1 MAVAT
6 VRTVLEE
13 VRYMTTPTIT
23 GSLNGDV
30 KCTNDATVLGKV
42 AWRIV
47 PLVLLMFL
55 LSIVDRA
62 NVSFAAL
69 SMNRDLHIDPAAFG
83 AAAGLFFVGYFLFEV
98 PANVIFLRRLG
109 ARVWLSRI
117 LISRGL
123 ISVGTIVVAM
133 TTRFH
138 VLRFLLGVAEAGFVP
153 CIIIYLA
160 AWFPNSVR
168 GRITGAM
175 FIALPL
181 ANVITGPLSSYMLG
195 LNALGLQGWQ
205 LMFIVEGLPTVA
217 LGIVTL
223 IWLSDDPSSAR
234 WLSEDERADLAEIL
248 SRNATEAHHF
258 ALRDGFFSSTVWWLA
273 VIVFFFTVG
282 IWGFV
287 FWAPQLLKA
296 LAGVPNDSVGLFMLI
311 PNTVAIVV
319 LVLYSRHSDLRE
331 ERRWHTAVAVL
342 TATLG
347 FILSFQSANLTFIVF
362 AFCLIAAGVYSA
374 APIFW
379 SIPSAVLAGSAATS
393 GIAVANSIGQ
403 LGGYV
408 GPYLI
413 GKLRESTDGFSA
425 SLTAVAL
432 SLCIAAILI
441 LLMPQLRQMPEKST

>member
-1 MAVAT
+1 
-6 VRTVLEE
+6 
-13 VRYMTTPTIT
+13 MTTPTIT
-23 GSLNGDV
+23 GSQSGDV
-30 KCTNDATVLGKV
+30 KLANDTTVLRKV
-42 AWRIV
+42 SWRIV

-55 LSIVDRA
+55 FSIIDRA

-109 ARVWLSRI
+109 ARLWLSRI
-117 LISRGL
+117 LISWGL
-123 ISVGTIVVAM
+123 ISAGIAFV
-133 TTRFH
+133 TTTTEFYA
-138 VLRFLLGVAEAGFVP
+138 LRFLLGVAEAGFVP
-153 CIIIYLA
+153 CIMIYLA

-181 ANVITGPLSSYMLG
+181 ANVVTGPLSSYMLG

-205 LMFIVEGLPTVA
+205 LMFIVGGLPTVA
-217 LGIVTL
+217 LGIATL
-223 IWLSDDPSSAR
+223 IWLSDDPKSAR
-234 WLSEDERADLAEIL
+234 WLSDDERADLAEIL

-311 PNTVAIVV
+311 PNTVAIIV
-319 LVLYSRHSDLRE
+319 LVLYSRHSDLRK
-331 ERRWHTAVAVL
+331 ERRWHIAVAGL
-342 TATLG
+342 TAALG
-347 FILSFQSANLTFIVF
+347 FILSFQSANPTFIVI
-362 AFCLIAAGVYSA
+362 AFCLVAAGIYSA

-379 SIPSAVLAGSAATS
+379 SIPSTILAGSAATS
-393 GIAVANSIGQ
+393 GIAVANSIGN

-413 GKLRESTDGFSA
+413 GKLHESTDGFSA
-425 SLTAVAL
+425 GLTVVAL
-432 SLCIAAILI
+432 SLCFGSILI
-441 LLMPQLRQMPEKST
+441 LLMPQLRRMPETST

>member
-1 MAVAT
+1 
-6 VRTVLEE
+6 
-13 VRYMTTPTIT
+13 MTTPTIT
-23 GSLNGDV
+23 GSQSGDV
-30 KCTNDATVLGKV
+30 KLANDTTVLRKV
-42 AWRIV
+42 SWRIV

-55 LSIVDRA
+55 FSIIDRA

-109 ARVWLSRI
+109 ARLWLSRI
-117 LISRGL
+117 LISWGL
-123 ISVGTIVVAM
+123 ISAGIAFV
-133 TTRFH
+133 TTTTEFYA
-138 VLRFLLGVAEAGFVP
+138 LRFLLGVAEAGFVP

-205 LMFIVEGLPTVA
+205 LMFIVGGLPTVA
-217 LGIVTL
+217 LGIATL
-223 IWLSDDPSSAR
+223 IWLSDDPKSAR
-234 WLSEDERADLAEIL
+234 WLSDDERADLAEIL

-273 VIVFFFTVG
+273 AIVFFFTVG

-296 LAGVPNDSVGLFMLI
+296 LAGVPNDSVGLLMLI
-311 PNTVAIVV
+311 PNTVAIIV
-319 LVLYSRHSDLRE
+319 LVLYSRHSDLRK
-331 ERRWHTAVAVL
+331 ERRWHIAVAGL
-342 TATLG
+342 TAALG
-347 FILSFQSANLTFIVF
+347 FILSFQSANPTFIVI
-362 AFCLIAAGVYSA
+362 AFCLVAAGIYSA

-379 SIPSAVLAGSAATS
+379 SIPSTILAGSAATS
-393 GIAVANSIGQ
+393 GIAVANSIGN

-413 GKLRESTDGFSA
+413 GKLHESTDGFSA
-425 SLTAVAL
+425 GLTVVAL
-432 SLCIAAILI
+432 SLCFGSILI
-441 LLMPQLRQMPEKST
+441 LLMPQLRRMPETST

>member
-1 MAVAT
+1 
-6 VRTVLEE
+6 
-13 VRYMTTPTIT
+13 MTTPTIT
-23 GSLNGDV
+23 GSQSGDV
-30 KCTNDATVLGKV
+30 KLANDTTVLRKV
-42 AWRIV
+42 SWRIV

-55 LSIVDRA
+55 FSIIDRA

-109 ARVWLSRI
+109 ARLWLSRI
-117 LISRGL
+117 LISWGL
-123 ISVGTIVVAM
+123 ISAGIAFV
-133 TTRFH
+133 TTTTEFYA
-138 VLRFLLGVAEAGFVP
+138 LRFLLGVAEAGFVP

-205 LMFIVEGLPTVA
+205 LMFIVGGLPTVA
-217 LGIVTL
+217 LGIATL
-223 IWLSDDPSSAR
+223 IWLSDDPKSAR
-234 WLSEDERADLAEIL
+234 WLSDDERADLAEIL

-296 LAGVPNDSVGLFMLI
+296 LAGVPNDSVGLLMLI
-311 PNTVAIVV
+311 PNTVAIIV
-319 LVLYSRHSDLRE
+319 LVLYSRHSDLRK
-331 ERRWHTAVAVL
+331 ERRWHIAVAGL
-342 TATLG
+342 TAALG
-347 FILSFQSANLTFIVF
+347 FILSFQSANPTFIVI
-362 AFCLIAAGVYSA
+362 AFCLVAAGIYSA

-379 SIPSAVLAGSAATS
+379 SIPSTILAGSAATS
-393 GIAVANSIGQ
+393 GIAVANSIGN

-413 GKLRESTDGFSA
+413 GKLHESTDGFSA
-425 SLTAVAL
+425 GLTVVAL
-432 SLCIAAILI
+432 SLCFGSILI
-441 LLMPQLRQMPEKST
+441 LLMPQLRRMPETST

>member
-1 MAVAT
+1 MAIAT
-6 VRTVLEE
+6 ALEE

-23 GSLNGDV
+23 GALNGDV
-30 KCTNDATVLGKV
+30 KRTNDATVLRKV

-55 LSIVDRA
+55 FSIVDRA

-83 AAAGLFFVGYFLFEV
+83 VAAGLFFVGYFLFEV

-117 LISRGL
+117 LISWGL
-123 ISVGTIVVAM
+123 ISAGTAFV
-133 TTRFH
+133 TTTTQFY

-168 GRITGAM
+168 GRITGAL
-175 FIALPL
+175 FIAVPL

-195 LNALGLQGWQ
+195 VNALGLHGWQ
-205 LMFIVEGLPTVA
+205 LMVIVEGLPTVA
-217 LGIVTL
+217 LGVATL

-248 SRNATEAHHF
+248 SRNAPEAHHF

-273 VIVFFFTVG
+273 AILFFSTVG

-296 LAGVPNDSVGLFMLI
+296 LAGVPNESVGLFMLI
-311 PNTVAIVV
+311 PNTAAIVA
-319 LVLYSRHSDLRE
+319 LVLYSRHSDLRK
-331 ERRWHTAVAVL
+331 ERRWHTGVAVL
-342 TATLG
+342 IAALG
-347 FILSFQSANLTFIVF
+347 FILSFQSANPTFIVL
-362 AFCLIAAGVYSA
+362 AFCLIAAGIYSA

-379 SIPSAVLAGSAATS
+379 TIPSTGLAGSAATS

-403 LGGYV
+403 LGGYA
-408 GPYLI
+408 GPFLI

-425 SLTAVAL
+425 SLTVVAL
-432 SLCIAAILI
+432 SLCFGAILI
-441 LLMPQLRQMPEKST
+441 LLMPQLRRMPETST

>member
-1 MAVAT
+1 
-6 VRTVLEE
+6 
-13 VRYMTTPTIT
+13 MTTPTIT
-23 GSLNGDV
+23 GSQSGDV
-30 KCTNDATVLGKV
+30 KLANDTTVLRKV
-42 AWRIV
+42 SWRIV

-55 LSIVDRA
+55 FSIIDRA

-109 ARVWLSRI
+109 ARLWLSRI
-117 LISRGL
+117 LISWGL
-123 ISVGTIVVAM
+123 ISAGIAFV
-133 TTRFH
+133 TTTTQFY

-205 LMFIVEGLPTVA
+205 LMFIVGGLPTVA
-217 LGIVTL
+217 LGIATL
-223 IWLSDDPSSAR
+223 IWLSDDPKSAR
-234 WLSEDERADLAEIL
+234 WLSDDERADLAEIL

-258 ALRDGFFSSTVWWLA
+258 ALRDGFFSPTVWWLA

-311 PNTVAIVV
+311 PNTVAIIV
-319 LVLYSRHSDLRE
+319 LVLYSRHSDLRK
-331 ERRWHTAVAVL
+331 ERRWHIAVAGL
-342 TATLG
+342 TAALG
-347 FILSFQSANLTFIVF
+347 FILSFQSANPTFIVI
-362 AFCLIAAGVYSA
+362 AFCLVAAGIYSA

-379 SIPSAVLAGSAATS
+379 SIPSTILAGSAATS
-393 GIAVANSIGQ
+393 GIAVANSIGN

-413 GKLRESTDGFSA
+413 GKLHESTDGFSA
-425 SLTAVAL
+425 SLTVVAL
-432 SLCIAAILI
+432 SLCFGAILI
-441 LLMPQLRQMPEKST
+441 LLMPQLRRMPETST

>member
-1 MAVAT
+1 
-6 VRTVLEE
+6 
-13 VRYMTTPTIT
+13 MTTPTIT
-23 GSLNGDV
+23 GSLSGDV
-30 KCTNDATVLGKV
+30 KLRNNTTVLRKV
-42 AWRIV
+42 GWRIV

-55 LSIVDRA
+55 FSIIDRA

-98 PANVIFLRRLG
+98 PANVIFLRRVG
-109 ARVWLSRI
+109 TRAWLSRI
-117 LISRGL
+117 LISWGL
-123 ISVGTIVVAM
+123 ISAGTAFV
-133 TTRFH
+133 TTATQFYF
-138 VLRFLLGVAEAGFVP
+138 LRFLLGVAEAGFVP

-181 ANVITGPLSSYMLG
+181 ANMITGPLSSYMLG
-195 LNALGLQGWQ
+195 LNSWGLQGWQ
-205 LMFIVEGLPTVA
+205 LMFITEGLPAVA
-217 LGIVTL
+217 LGIATL

-234 WLSEDERADLAEIL
+234 WLSENERADLAEIL

-273 VIVFFFTVG
+273 VIVFFYTVS

-296 LAGVPNDSVGLFMLI
+296 LAGVPNESVGLFMLI

-319 LVLYSRHSDLRE
+319 LVLYSRHSDLRK
-331 ERRWHTAVAVL
+331 ERRWHTAVAGL
-342 TATLG
+342 TAALG
-347 FILSFQSANLTFIVF
+347 FILSFQSANPTFIVL
-362 AFCLIAAGVYSA
+362 AFCLIAAGIYSA

-379 SIPSAVLAGSAATS
+379 SIPSTILAGSAATS
-393 GIAVANSIGQ
+393 GIAVANSIGN

-413 GKLRESTDGFSA
+413 GKLRESTDGFAA
-425 SLTAVAL
+425 SLTVVAL
-432 SLCIAAILI
+432 SLCFGAILI
-441 LLMPQLRQMPEKST
+441 LLMPQLRRMPETST